1 MALEVRLV
9 LDTDTPE
16 NMRIITNDNLKLI
29 VNQINQ
35 FLNYLNSDFGTLTGL
50 SNLESSELKV
60 NTNKLVVTPSNFIIN
75 DNVELNGDINLSGNL
90 ISGNINTVA
99 ITSTLQEVIDNG
111 GEYNIGSTSSY
122 PPYSTYM
129 VSSTDPSGL
138 TINLFPAAQGQE
150 LILVMVN
157 DPSGVETL
165 VKIQKS
171 SSGTAELY
179 LPSGQNFINLDE
191 IGETVRL
198 KYIDDGWYILS
209 NTGGYS
215 AY

>member
-1 MALEVRLV
+1 MLEVRLV

-16 NMRIITNDNLKLI
+16 NMRIITNDNLKLL

-75 DNVELNGDINLSGNL
+75 DSVEINGDVNLSGNL

-111 GEYNIGSTSSY
+111 GEYNIGSTSAY
-122 PPYSTYM
+122 PPNDTYM
-129 VSSTDPSGL
+129 VSSTDANGL
-138 TINLFPAAQGQE
+138 IVNLFPAAQGQE
-150 LILVMVN
+150 LLLVMVN
-157 DPSGVETL
+157 DPSGTETF

-191 IGETVRL
+191 IGETVKL
-198 KYIDDGWYILS
+198 KYIDDGWYII
-209 NTGGYS
+209 GGNNYS
-215 AY
+215 FSV